1 LADPLTTGTMAA
13 KRYSIVFYAA
23 ILVALVATFGV
34 YRVLE
39 ATKANARVATAPV
52 VLAQKDM
59 PEGATIDRM
68 AVVVAQWPVGTIPAG
83 AFTSVDSVAGRV
95 TRVAVFKGE
104 ALVPGRLAP
113 DGTGPG
119 LEVKITP
126 GKRAMSFRINDVSGI
141 AGLIQPNSRVDIL
154 VVINGGEKGQLAK
167 LAMENMRILAI
178 AAATQRQD
186 DGRAINA
193 SVATVE
199 VTPEEAEKL
208 AIVTSQGQIQLILRG
223 YGDPDSAKTKG
234 ATSSQVVAALNKSA
248 TVSTEQP
255 RPVERRPARKADS
268 APQPVVQ
275 QPIVQAPPPAPK
287 PQKPDTNTVTVIRGT
302 AVTQQKFADST
313 KKDSLSKA
321 RTP

>member
-1 LADPLTTGTMAA
+1 MAA

-23 ILVALVATFGV
+23 ILVALIATFGV

-52 VLAQKDM
+52 VIAQNDM
-59 PEGATIDRM
+59 PEGAMIDRM

-83 AFTSVDSVAGRV
+83 AFTSIDSVAGRV
-95 TRVAVFKGE
+95 TRVSVFKGE

-154 VVINGGEKGQLAK
+154 VVVNGGEKGQLAK

-178 AAATQRQD
+178 AQATQRQD

-199 VTPEEAEKL
+199 VTPEDSKKL
-208 AIVTSQGQIQLILRG
+208 ARATTRGSIQLVLR
-223 YGDPDSAKTKG
+223 
-234 ATSSQVVAALNKSA
+234 
-248 TVSTEQP
+248 EH
-255 RPVERRPARKADS
+255 
-268 APQPVVQ
+268 
-275 QPIVQAPPPAPK
+275 
-287 PQKPDTNTVTVIRGT
+287 PDTV
-302 AVTQQKFADST
+302 
-313 KKDSLSKA
+313 KKN
-321 RTP
+321 